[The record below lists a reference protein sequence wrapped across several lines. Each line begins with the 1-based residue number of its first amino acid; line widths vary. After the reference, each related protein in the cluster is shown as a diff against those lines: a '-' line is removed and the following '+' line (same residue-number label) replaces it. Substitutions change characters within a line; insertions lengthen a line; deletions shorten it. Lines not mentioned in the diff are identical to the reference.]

1 MKLALLKVWHGIQAF
16 AVIAF
21 VALIPTMAYGLMILL
36 GGCSS
41 SVGVVQYQA
50 DFEKSESLYSLPPFE
65 GEKQIVQLSKLNVN
79 KELWDMFPELRDKR
93 VGLGVSNRIIENF
106 EMTQRFK
113 YAEEKE
119 AIQNQMLDAWEAELT
134 GMGNGETKLKMEG
147 IALPKYIVYA
157 EIYDFAVSY
166 GETYNKGKVQKTN
179 TTIMGIQIRMV
190 NVDNSQYIVASG
202 QGTATQVGEGF
213 FKNPQMG
220 FDQSTTG
227 IATQRALE
235 VATVNLVKRMEAYG
249 W

>member
-1 MKLALLKVWHGIQAF
+1 MRTRKDEILELIFAPLGLL
-16 AVIAF
+16 F
-21 VALIPTMAYGLMILL
+21 VVVSLLLVGGMATS
-36 GGCSS
+36 CKSS
-41 SVGVVQYQA
+41 IGVQQYQA
-50 DFEKSESLYSLPPFE
+50 DFEKAEPLNTLPIYT
-65 GEKQIVQLSKLNVN
+65 GERQVVQLSKLNVN
-79 KELWDMFPELRDKR
+79 KELWEMFPELRDKR

-106 EMTQRFK
+106 EMTQRFT

-119 AIQNQMLDAWEAELT
+119 AIQNQMLDAWETEL
-134 GMGNGETKLKMEG
+134 NGLGDGTTELKMEG
-147 IALPKYIVYA
+147 ITLPKYIVYA

-166 GETYNKGKVQKTN
+166 GENYQRGKVEKTN

-202 QGTATQVGEGF
+202 QGTATQIGEGF
-213 FKNPQMG
+213 FKDPKMG
-220 FDQSTTG
+220 FDNSTVG

>member
-1 MKLALLKVWHGIQAF
+1 MRTRRDEILELIFAPLGLLFVVVGLLFVGGF
-16 AVIAF
+16 A
-21 VALIPTMAYGLMILL
+21 TS
-36 GGCSS
+36 CSS

-50 DFEKSESLYSLPPFE
+50 DFEKADQPLNTIAPYT
-65 GEKQIVQLSKLNVN
+65 GEKQIVQLAKLNVN

-106 EMTQRFK
+106 EVTGRFA

-119 AIQNQMLDAWEAELT
+119 AIQNQMLDAWETEL
-134 GMGNGETKLKMEG
+134 NGLGDGQTELKMEG
-147 IALPKYIVYA
+147 IALPKYVVYA

-166 GETYNKGKVQKTN
+166 GEDYNRGKVQKTN
-179 TTIMGIQIRMV
+179 TTIMGIQIRMTS
-190 NVDNSQYIVASG
+190 VDNGQYIVASG
-202 QGTATQVGEGF
+202 QGTATQVGEGM

-220 FDQSTTG
+220 FDNSTVG

-235 VATVNLVKRMEAYG
+235 VATMNLVKRMEAYG

>member
-1 MKLALLKVWHGIQAF
+1 MRTRKDEILELIFAPLGLL
-16 AVIAF
+16 F
-21 VALIPTMAYGLMILL
+21 VVVSLLFVGGMATS
-36 GGCSS
+36 CKSS
-41 SVGVVQYQA
+41 IGVQQYQA
-50 DFEKSESLYSLPPFE
+50 DFEKAEPLNTLPIYT
-65 GEKQIVQLSKLNVN
+65 GERQVVQLSKLNVN
-79 KELWDMFPELRDKR
+79 KELWEMFPELRDKR

-106 EMTQRFK
+106 EMTQRFT

-119 AIQNQMLDAWEAELT
+119 AIQNQMLDAWETEL
-134 GMGNGETKLKMEG
+134 NGLGDGTTELKMEG
-147 IALPKYIVYA
+147 ITLPKYIVYA

-166 GETYNKGKVQKTN
+166 GENYQRGKVEKTN

-213 FKNPQMG
+213 FKDPKMG
-220 FDQSTTG
+220 FDNSTVG

>member
-1 MKLALLKVWHGIQAF
+1 MRTRRDEILELIFAPLGLLFVVFGLLFVGGF
-16 AVIAF
+16 A
-21 VALIPTMAYGLMILL
+21 TS
-36 GGCSS
+36 CSS

-50 DFEKSESLYSLPPFE
+50 DFEKADQPLNSIAPYT
-65 GEKQIVQLSKLNVN
+65 GEKQIVQLAKLNVN

-106 EMTQRFK
+106 EVTGRFA

-119 AIQNQMLDAWEAELT
+119 AIQNQMLDAWETEL
-134 GMGNGETKLKMEG
+134 NGLGDGQTQLKMEG
-147 IALPKYIVYA
+147 IALPKYVVYA

-166 GETYNKGKVQKTN
+166 GEDYNKGKVQKTN
-179 TTIMGIQIRMV
+179 TTIMGIQIRMTS
-190 NVDNSQYIVASG
+190 VDNGQYIVASG
-202 QGTATQVGEGF
+202 QGTATQVGEGM

-220 FDQSTTG
+220 FDNSTVG

-235 VATVNLVKRMEAYG
+235 VATMNLVKRMEAYG

>member
-1 MKLALLKVWHGIQAF
+1 MRTRRDEILELIFAPLGLLFVVVGLLFVGGF
-16 AVIAF
+16 A
-21 VALIPTMAYGLMILL
+21 TS
-36 GGCSS
+36 CSS

-50 DFEKSESLYSLPPFE
+50 DFEKADQPLNSIAPYT
-65 GEKQIVQLSKLNVN
+65 GEKQIVQLAKLNVN

-106 EMTQRFK
+106 EVTGRFA

-119 AIQNQMLDAWEAELT
+119 AIQNQMLDAWETEL
-134 GMGNGETKLKMEG
+134 NGLGDGQTQLKMEG
-147 IALPKYIVYA
+147 IALPKYVVYA

-166 GETYNKGKVQKTN
+166 GEDYNKGKVQKTN
-179 TTIMGIQIRMV
+179 TTIMGIQIRMTS
-190 NVDNSQYIVASG
+190 VDNGQYIVASG
-202 QGTATQVGEGF
+202 QGTATQVGAGM

-220 FDQSTTG
+220 FDNSTVG

-235 VATVNLVKRMEAYG
+235 VATMNLVKRMEAYG

>member
-1 MKLALLKVWHGIQAF
+1 MRTRRDEILELIFAPLGLLFVVVGLLFVGGF
-16 AVIAF
+16 A
-21 VALIPTMAYGLMILL
+21 TS
-36 GGCSS
+36 CSS

-50 DFEKSESLYSLPPFE
+50 DFEKADQPLNSIAPYT
-65 GEKQIVQLSKLNVN
+65 GEKQIVQLAKLNVN

-106 EMTQRFK
+106 EVTGRFA

-119 AIQNQMLDAWEAELT
+119 AIQNQMLDAWETEL
-134 GMGNGETKLKMEG
+134 NGLGDGQTQLKMEG
-147 IALPKYIVYA
+147 IALPKYVVYA

-166 GETYNKGKVQKTN
+166 GEDYNKGKVQKTN
-179 TTIMGIQIRMV
+179 TTIMGIQIRMTS
-190 NVDNSQYIVASG
+190 VDNGQYIVASG
-202 QGTATQVGEGF
+202 QGTATQVGEGM

-220 FDQSTTG
+220 FDNSTVG

-235 VATVNLVKRMEAYG
+235 VATMNLVKRMEAYG

>member
-1 MKLALLKVWHGIQAF
+1 MRTRKDEILELIFAPLGLIFVVASLL
-16 AVIAF
+16 F
-21 VALIPTMAYGLMILL
+21 VGGMATS
-36 GGCSS
+36 CKSS
-41 SVGVVQYQA
+41 IGVQQYQA
-50 DFEKSESLYSLPPFE
+50 DFEKAEPLNSMPIYT
-65 GEKQIVQLSKLNVN
+65 GERQVVQLSKLNVN
-79 KELWDMFPELRDKR
+79 KELWEMFPELRDKR

-106 EMTQRFK
+106 EMTQRFT

-119 AIQNQMLDAWEAELT
+119 AIQNQMLDAWETEL
-134 GMGNGETKLKMEG
+134 NGLGDGTTELKMEG
-147 IALPKYIVYA
+147 ITLPKYIVYA

-166 GETYNKGKVQKTN
+166 GENYQRGKVEKTN

-213 FKNPQMG
+213 FKDPKMG
-220 FDQSTTG
+220 FDNSTVG

-235 VATVNLVKRMEAYG
+235 VATVNLVKRMEVYG